1 MKGFM
6 AAVSPK
12 DLMVAFQSAART
24 DRKLPHWMKK
34 QSVTAW
40 FDVNTLQ
47 DAKLAYGY
55 HDAELRVRLSTN
67 AVSLWELSI
76 YLFILMPNI
85 DMRRLV
91 WARANNFG
99 WKQLSRQFGMHRT
112 TIYSKYLMSLYQLC
126 DDLDIEK
133 NIKYRQQL
141 QKLLNI

>member
-1 MKGFM
+1 M
-6 AAVSPK
+6 AEVTPK

-55 HDAELRVRLSTN
+55 HDAEYTVRLSTS
-67 AVSLWELSI
+67 AVSLWELCI
-76 YLFILMPNI
+76 YLFLLMPDV

-99 WKQLSRQFGMHRT
+99 WKELSRRFGYHRST
-112 TIYSKYLMSLYQLC
+112 VYKKYLLSLYLLC
-126 DDLDIEK
+126 DDLDKEK
-133 NIKYRQQL
+133 NKKTRQKL
-141 QKLLNI
+141 QQLLNI